1 MIQRVVAMYF
11 SPTDTTKKVVQE
23 IAGVLASNLKCEQ
36 SVVDFTLPEAREN
49 IQTIQ
54 TFSKE
59 DLVVFGTPVYA
70 GRVPNV
76 LLKYIHTIQGGGALA
91 VPVVL
96 FGNRNYDDALAEL
109 QALLGEDGFLPVAAG
124 AFVGEHSFSRIL
136 GAGRP
141 NKEDMALIDKF
152 AEAIYEKLSKNGIPE
167 SFQPLEVGGEY
178 PSKGYYQPRDCQG
191 NPVDIRKVKPKT
203 SEKCDDCKLCAKV
216 CPMGSIS
223 YDDVREFTGICIK
236 CGSCIKKCPMGAKYY
251 DAESYLYHQHELEE
265 EYARRARP
273 SLFL

>member
-11 SPTDTTKKVVQE
+11 SPTNTTKKVVKG
-23 IAGVLASNLKCEQ
+23 IADVLSDNLKCEQ
-36 SVVDFTLPEAREN
+36 CDVEFTLPGVREN
-49 IQTIQ
+49 IQT
-54 TFSKE
+54 FGKE

-76 LLKYIHTIQGGGALA
+76 LLKYIHTVQGGGALA

-96 FGNRNYDDALAEL
+96 FGNRNYDNALAEL

-124 AFVGEHSFSRIL
+124 AFVGEHSFSKIL

-141 NKEDMALIDKF
+141 DEKDMAIIRSF
-152 AEAIYEKLSKNGIPE
+152 AEDIYKKLINGSIPE

-178 PSKGYYQPRDCQG
+178 PSKGYYQPRDRQG

-203 SEKCDDCKLCAKV
+203 SEACDDCKLCAKV

-223 YDDVREFTGICIK
+223 FENVREYTGICIK

-265 EYARRARP
+265 EYVRRAEP
-273 SLFL
+273 SLFI

>member
-1 MIQRVVAMYF
+1 MFARVVAMYF
-11 SPTDTTKKVVQE
+11 SPTNTTKKVTEE
-23 IAGVLASNLKCEQ
+23 IAGVLADNLNCEQ
-36 SVVDFTLPEAREN
+36 CVVDFTLPGVREYV
-49 IQTIQ
+49 Q
-54 TFSKE
+54 TFSKR
-59 DLVVFGTPVYA
+59 DLVIFGTPVYA

-76 LLKYIHTIQGGGALA
+76 LLKYIRTVQGGGALA

-141 NKEDMALIDKF
+141 DEEDMAVVRKF
-152 AEAIYEKLSKNGIPE
+152 AGDIYKKLMKDGVPE

-178 PSKGYYQPRDCQG
+178 PSRGYYQPRDRQG
-191 NPVDIRKVKPKT
+191 KPVDIRKVKPKT
-203 SEKCDDCKLCAKV
+203 SEACDDCKLCVKV

-223 YDDVREFTGICIK
+223 FDDVREFTGICIK
-236 CGSCIKKCPMGAKYY
+236 CGSCIKKCPMCAKYF

-265 EYARRARP
+265 EYARRAEP

>member
-1 MIQRVVAMYF
+1 MIERVVAMYF
-11 SPTDTTKKVVQE
+11 SPTDTTKKVVKE
-23 IAGVLASNLKCEQ
+23 IAGILADHLKCEQ
-36 SVVDFTLPEAREN
+36 IDVDFTLPTVRESVQ
-49 IQTIQ
+49 I
-54 TFSKE
+54 FRKK

-70 GRVPNV
+70 GRVPNI
-76 LLKYIHTIQGGGALA
+76 LLKYIHTVQGGGALA

-141 NKEDMALIDKF
+141 DEKDMAVIREF
-152 AEAIYEKLSKNGIPE
+152 AENIYKKLENGGMPE

-178 PSKGYYQPRDCQG
+178 PSKGYYQPRDRQG

-203 SEKCDDCKLCAKV
+203 SEACDDCKLCAKV

-223 YDDVREFTGICIK
+223 YDNVREFTGICIK
-236 CGSCIKKCPMGAKYY
+236 CGSCIKKCPSGAKYY

-265 EYARRARP
+265 EYTRRAEP